1 MRSAG
6 SLTGLAAS
14 VAIVCASPA
23 GAQVTGTGGGVAV
36 LVYGGT
42 APVVLKHARAF
53 PASSGG
59 RHYVVLIASNLL
71 IADRDLEVNAEDRT
85 VAIPEDAQGIVL
97 WIEQGPNRVANG
109 SFWHPALIEN
119 GEPVEGDITD
129 HVLLDLQTLSVKQIK
144 GRIRLPD
151 DLTMNHEP
159 LRLDI
164 EVNVPVTPLAAGAKP
179 PARPGPSPRSRP
191 HTP

>member
-1 MRSAG
+1 MACR
-6 SLTGLAAS
+6 GLAAGL
-14 VAIVCASPA
+14 VACALALGAAPA

-53 PASSGG
+53 PASGGG

-71 IADRDLEVNAEDRT
+71 IADRDVEVDAEERT

-119 GEPVEGDITD
+119 GEAVEGDITD
-129 HVLLDLQTLSVKQIK
+129 HVLLDLETLSVKQIK

-151 DLTMNHEP
+151 GLTMNYEP

-164 EVNVPVTPLAAGAKP
+164 EVNVPVTALAAATKAPAKP
-179 PARPGPSPRSRP
+179 VPSPRARP
-191 HTP
+191 HRP